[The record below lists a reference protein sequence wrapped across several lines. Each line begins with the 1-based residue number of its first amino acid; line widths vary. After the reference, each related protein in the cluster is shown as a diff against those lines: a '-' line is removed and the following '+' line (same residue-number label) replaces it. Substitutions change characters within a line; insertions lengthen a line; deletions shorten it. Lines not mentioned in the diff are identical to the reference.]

1 MHTDQ
6 WSLHIDIRFDFQF
19 QDMQINNCVW
29 RNLWNYSDVLAVAN
43 TKCRWVF
50 DTINNGKTHQF
61 ISWFLD
67 AFILNG
73 TLNYIKTTFS
83 IQFIV
88 RQLQELLDALKG
100 SPVGLK
106 LNVDLNNFFLD
117 SFRYHV
123 DLWAAFL
130 GETNCFNPIVILIT
144 VFHFEIFFNF
154 SQNFSYYFAIG
165 EIFVRSVGNNR
176 LLWTL
181 IPNIDAGWSSKSH
194 NITRALYLH
203 LFINVRSEID
213 FQFFAW
219 FLQRKFYVKCSLILT
234 LTFLLW

>member
-1 MHTDQ
+1 M
-6 WSLHIDIRFDFQF
+6 
-19 QDMQINNCVW
+19 
-29 RNLWNYSDVLAVAN
+29 
-43 TKCRWVF
+43 
-50 DTINNGKTHQF
+50 
-61 ISWFLD
+61 
-67 AFILNG
+67 
-73 TLNYIKTTFS
+73 
-83 IQFIV
+83 

-130 GETNCFNPIVILIT
+130 GKNKLLLSNCNSDYLHSVSLW
-144 VFHFEIFFNF
+144 IFFNF

-181 IPNIDAGWSSKSH
+181 IPNIDAGWSFESH
-194 NITRALYLH
+194 NITRALHLH
-203 LFINVRSEID
+203 LFINVRSEFD
-213 FQFFAW
+213 FQFVACC
-219 FLQRKFYVKCSLILT
+219 LQRRFYAKFSLILT